1 MRVETGLTTQ
11 RKLLAQAIGEWLHM
25 EPHYDGVPRC
35 TYSIGPVKVEKD
47 ASISTDDLEAWTT
60 LLPFFQNHG
69 WSAEEPEPEQPAPQ
83 DDSEAIAEC
92 ADVIDAMEISEP
104 APGMTVGS
112 LLNLIRMLYSK
123 QYLFNRMTKSGSLFI
138 SKNLI
143 DSLKEHMPEDMV
155 AFQQWLADSKARGE
169 LDGFSYADGNV
180 TLRYPFHA
188 EQPVRWTAYGL
199 LTDKI
204 IKAAQSATR
213 ITTQIQEPENEKY
226 FSRSWLLR
234 LGMGGANFK
243 EERRILLGGL
253 KGHAAFPNDAAAQK
267 HKEKYAALRRE
278 AHSLTGRRMPN
289 EGSE

>member
-1 MRVETGLTTQ
+1 MRVETGLITQ
-11 RKLLAQAIGEWLHM
+11 RKLLAQAIGEWLHL

-47 ASISTDDLEAWTT
+47 AAIVTDDLKAWTT

-69 WSAEEPEPEQPAPQ
+69 WAAEEPEIERPAPEA
-83 DDSEAIAEC
+83 DSEAATER
-92 ADVIDAMEISEP
+92 ADDIDNMEISEP
-104 APGMTVGS
+104 APGMMVGS
-112 LLNLIRMLYSK
+112 LLNLIHMLYSK
-123 QYLFNRMTKSGSLFI
+123 QYLINRMTETGNLFI
-138 SKNLI
+138 SENLI

-155 AFQQWLADSKARGE
+155 VFQQRLTDFKARGE
-169 LDGFSYADGNV
+169 LDGFGYSDDNV

-188 EQPVRWTAYGL
+188 EQPIRWTTYGL

-213 ITTQIQEPENEKY
+213 ITAQVQEPENEKY
-226 FSRSWLLR
+226 FARSWLLR
-234 LGMGGANFK
+234 LGMGGADFK

-253 KGHAAFPNDAAAQK
+253 KGHTAFPNDAAATK

-278 AHSLTGRRMPN
+278 AHTTVG
-289 EGSE
+289 EEIAE

>member
-1 MRVETGLTTQ
+1 MRIETGLSTQ
-11 RKLLAQAIGEWLHM
+11 RKLLAQAIGEWLHL

-47 ASISTDDLEAWTT
+47 AAIVTDDLEAWTT
-60 LLPFFQNHG
+60 LQPFFQNHG
-69 WSAEEPEPEQPAPQ
+69 WAAEEPQTEQPAPEA
-83 DDSEAIAEC
+83 DSEATDIE
-92 ADVIDAMEISEP
+92 AMEISEP
-104 APGMTVGS
+104 APGLTVGS
-112 LLNLIRMLYSK
+112 LSNLIHMLYSK
-123 QYLFNRMTKSGSLFI
+123 QYLFNRMTESGSLFI

-143 DSLKEHMPEDMV
+143 DSLKEHTPEDM
-155 AFQQWLADSKARGE
+155 ATFQRRLANFKARGE

-188 EQPVRWTAYGL
+188 EQPMRWTTYGL

-213 ITTQIQEPENEKY
+213 ITAQVQEPENEKY
-226 FSRSWLLR
+226 FARSWLLR
-234 LGMGGANFK
+234 LGMGGAEFK

-278 AHSLTGRRMPN
+278 AHAAHGK
-289 EGSE
+289 EDAE

>member
-1 MRVETGLTTQ
+1 MRIETGLTTQ

-47 ASISTDDLEAWTT
+47 AAIVTDDLEAWTT
-60 LLPFFQNHG
+60 LKPFFENHG
-69 WSAEEPEPEQPAPQ
+69 WTAEEPETEQPTPEA
-83 DDSEAIAEC
+83 DSEAATGP
-92 ADVIDAMEISEP
+92 ADIDDMEISEP

-112 LLNLIRMLYSK
+112 LLNLIHMLYSK
-123 QYLFNRMTKSGSLFI
+123 QYLFNRMTESGSLFL

-143 DSLKEHMPEDMV
+143 DSLKEQIPEDLA
-155 AFQQWLADSKARGE
+155 AFQQRLADSKARGE
-169 LDGFSYADGNV
+169 LDGFSYLGGNV

-188 EQPVRWTAYGL
+188 EHPMRWTTYGL

-213 ITTQIQEPENEKY
+213 ITAQVQEPENEKY
-226 FSRSWLLR
+226 VARSWLLR
-234 LGMGGANFK
+234 LGLGGADFK

-253 KGHAAFPNDAAAQK
+253 KGHTAFPNDAASQK

-278 AHSLTGRRMPN
+278 AHTADRK
-289 EGSE
+289 EDIE